1 MENKTKYGIIGAS
14 RTITLTT
21 TPQNTLNVIGSVNA
35 TVGFIVNSST
45 GMTGNYSVGSCWV
58 AYKGGIAYE
67 TNCTAF

>member
-21 TPQNTLNVIGSVNA
+21 TPQNTLNVVGSVNA

-45 GMTGNYSVGSCWV
+45 GRTGNYSVGSCWV
-58 AYKGGIAYE
+58 AYKGGIAYG